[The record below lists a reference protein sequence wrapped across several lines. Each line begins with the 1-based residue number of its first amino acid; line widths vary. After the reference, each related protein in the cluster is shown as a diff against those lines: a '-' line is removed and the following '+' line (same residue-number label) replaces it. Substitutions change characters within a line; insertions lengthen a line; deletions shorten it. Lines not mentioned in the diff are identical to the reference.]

1 MATYLERYNLL
12 NSATMR
18 ARLLMACVDAALA
31 IANEAAGTPNHANR
45 LQWAE
50 GVLMSRAAAAV
61 AVERALWD
69 VTRQAAVT
77 AAGEAVSDSDLF
89 AAVSGLLSQSAAVAR
104 WIEE

>member
-89 AAVSGLLSQSAAVAR
+89 AAGGGVLSPAGGVGR
-104 WIEE
+104 RVGE